1 MIHSNTHLAFE
12 LSENAF
18 HIAEIQGKEVKTI
31 YFEEIQKS
39 TSTSLESQVEKILD
53 SISFQQ
59 KYADYTLSWIDSNYT
74 LAPTSLVKS
83 IPVETIFK
91 QCTTIINPL
100 HSIEQNTINEFAIS
114 VLYSIPNW
122 VTPLFVKH
130 FPRITIQHAF
140 AHLLRGV
147 TVNTVEPTLF
157 LSIYKNHIDLAL
169 FKDKHLLVA
178 NAYDYINENDIL
190 YFTSLVLQNNNC
202 NFQTGSIHIFEA
214 KEADE
219 SFLNS
224 FLQKWKMVKDF
235 TSFTIESDKQS
246 LTKFQISCV

>member
-12 LSENAF
+12 LSENAL

-59 KYADYTLSWIDSNYT
+59 KYADYTLSWIDANYT
-74 LAPTSLVKS
+74 LAPTFLVKS
-83 IPVETIFK
+83 TSTETIFQ
-91 QCTTIINPL
+91 QCTTVLNPL
-100 HSIEQNTINEFAIS
+100 CSIEQNTINEYAIS
-114 VLYSIPNW
+114 VVYSIPNW

-169 FKDKHLLVA
+169 FKDKHLIVA

-202 NFQTGSIHIFEA
+202 NFQTGSIHIYET
-214 KEADE
+214 KEANE
-219 SFLNS
+219 SFINL
-224 FLQKWKMVKDF
+224 FIEKWKMIKDF
-235 TSFTIESDKQS
+235 ASLKLETNKES
-246 LTKFQISCV
+246 LTKFQIACV